1 MAILV
6 RRSTPMR
13 ISDVMG
19 VSSVTVRPDV
29 TVQDAIGRMVAANV
43 GSVTVCDGPRLVGI
57 FTERDVLRLAG
68 SGADFTSL
76 AVGDVMTRE
85 LITVPPDADPLA
97 AAHLMAEKRIRHLP
111 VVEGDNLLG
120 VVGIRDVLSVLFEKL
135 WAQHDEEARRRVQ
148 ELLSRTP
155 GRLVHEELSA

>member
-1 MAILV
+1 MAV
-6 RRSTPMR
+6 
-13 ISDVMG
+13 SDVMG
-19 VSSVTVRPDV
+19 VTAVTVGPDV
-29 TVQDAIGRMVAANV
+29 TVQEAIGRMVAANV

-68 SGADFTSL
+68 RGADFRSL
-76 AVGDVMTRE
+76 DVGDVMTTD
-85 LITVPPDADPLA
+85 LITIPPDADLLA

-135 WAQHDEEARRRVQ
+135 WAQHDEEARQRVQ